1 MGFNIKKVASVVS
14 TVSSIADTAGM
25 LSGINI
31 NGLNTSNL
39 GSIKSSIQSAL
50 NGQTSS
56 IMSQLESAIVP
67 GDIQS
72 MVDGFDIE
80 GKASQLQSQIQVPSM
95 DASSF
100 DQSQID
106 SQVNQMMEQLNGQIN
121 SSMNLSSINFM

>member
-14 TVSSIADTAGM
+14 TVSCIADTAGM

-31 NGLNTSNL
+31 NGLNASNL

-106 SQVNQMMEQLNGQIN
+106 SQVNQMMEQLNSQIN

>member
-31 NGLNTSNL
+31 NGLNASNL

-67 GDIQS
+67 SDIQS
-72 MVDGFDIE
+72 IVDGFDIE

-106 SQVNQMMEQLNGQIN
+106 SQVNQMMEQLNSQIN

>member
-31 NGLNTSNL
+31 NGLNASNL

-56 IMSQLESAIVP
+56 IMSQLESAIAP
-67 GDIQS
+67 SDIQS

-106 SQVNQMMEQLNGQIN
+106 SQVNQMMEQLNSQIN

>member
-14 TVSSIADTAGM
+14 TVSSIADTAGL
-25 LSGINI
+25 LSGIDI
-31 NGLNTSNL
+31 NGLNASNL

-67 GDIQS
+67 SDIQS

-106 SQVNQMMEQLNGQIN
+106 SQVNQMMEQLNSQIN

>member
-31 NGLNTSNL
+31 NGLNASNL

-67 GDIQS
+67 SDIQS

-106 SQVNQMMEQLNGQIN
+106 SQVNQMMEQLNSQIN

>member
-25 LSGINI
+25 LSGINV
-31 NGLNTSNL
+31 NGLNASNL

-67 GDIQS
+67 SDIQS

-106 SQVNQMMEQLNGQIN
+106 SQVNQMMEQLNSQIN